1 MSTSYPTNSYLQE
14 SQPPQRILMG
24 PGPSSVHPRV
34 LQAMT
39 APVVGHLDPVFFQV
53 MDDVGEMLRQVFHT
67 GNSMTL
73 PISSTGTG
81 AMETACVNILEPG
94 DTMIVCR
101 NGFFG
106 ARLADIAERCGAT
119 VHVVDSP
126 WGKPVDPQ
134 ALADELARP
143 DRMNTRVKAV
153 GLVHA
158 ETSTGVL
165 TPLPEIIELVH
176 RHGALAI
183 VDAVTSLGG
192 HEVRA
197 DDWGIDI
204 CYSATQKCLGAPPG
218 LAPITLSEAAMA
230 VVNSRQTK
238 VQSFYFNL
246 RELASYWNQTRA
258 YHHTSPISMTYAL
271 REALRMM
278 MEEGIENR
286 IRRHAR
292 VAAALRAGLEALD
305 LELIADPGFRLDP
318 LTTVAIPDGTDDA
331 TVRRALLNDYNI
343 EIGGGL
349 GEFRGKA
356 WRIGLMGD
364 SAREINVF
372 ALLSALE
379 TILSRGGYE
388 VAYGSSLAAAQ
399 RALATFPE

>member
-1 MSTSYPTNSYLQE
+1 MTGSYLSE
-14 SQPPQRILMG
+14 LQPNARLLLG

-39 APVVGHLDPVFFQV
+39 LPVMGHLDPDFFQV
-53 MDDVGEMLRQVFHT
+53 MNDIGDMLREVYHT
-67 GNSMTL
+67 ANMMTM
-73 PISSTGTG
+73 PVSATGTG

-101 NGFFG
+101 NGYFG
-106 ARLADIAERCGAT
+106 IRLGHIAERCGAI
-119 VHVVDSP
+119 VREVDAP
-126 WGKPVDPQ
+126 WGSPVDPQ
-134 ALADELARP
+134 ALEDELSRHP
-143 DRMNTRVKAV
+143 RVKAV
-153 GLVHA
+153 GVVHA

-165 TPLPEIIELVH
+165 TPLPDILEVIH

-192 HEVRA
+192 HDMRVDE
-197 DDWGIDI
+197 WGIDV
-204 CYSATQKCLGAPPG
+204 CYSGTQKCLGAPPG
-218 LAPITLSEAAMA
+218 LAPITLSESAMQ
-230 VVNSRQTK
+230 VVKTRETP

-246 RELASYWNQTRA
+246 QDLESYWGLSRS
-258 YHHTSPISMTYAL
+258 YHHTAPISMTYAL

-286 IRRHAR
+286 ISRHAK
-292 VAAALRAGLEALD
+292 AASALRAGLEALG
-305 LELIADPGFRLDP
+305 LELLADPAYRLNP
-318 LTTVAIPDGTDDA
+318 LTTVRIPDGIDDA
-331 TVRRALLNDYNI
+331 KVRAALLNDHAI

-364 SAREINVF
+364 SARDRNVL

-379 TILSRGGYE
+379 QLLNENGYE
-388 VAYGSSLAAAQ
+388 VAFGASLSAAQ
-399 RALATFPE
+399 RQLATFSA